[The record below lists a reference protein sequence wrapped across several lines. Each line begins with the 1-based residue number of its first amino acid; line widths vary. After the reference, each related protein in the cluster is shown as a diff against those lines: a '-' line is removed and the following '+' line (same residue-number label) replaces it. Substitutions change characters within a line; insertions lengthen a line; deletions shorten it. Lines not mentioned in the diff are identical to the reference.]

1 VISVNRDDGHTEQ
14 FPDATRVSTDEA
26 NNLEVWGG
34 HDGDALLWLCAAGH
48 WVDVALD
55 PEGS

>member
-1 VISVNRDDGHTEQ
+1 MISVNRDDGLVEQ
-14 FPDATRVSTDEA
+14 FPTATRVSTDEA

-48 WVDVALD
+48 WIDVTLEK
-55 PEGS
+55 EGS